1 MTRIQNI
8 CLLIVLFSFLIAL
21 PEADAQRRGKKKRRD
36 KEPQA
41 EVISLKERLWYGGGF
56 ILGFNSF
63 GGGVTAQNAFLIGV
77 SPMVGYKVTD
87 KLSFG
92 PRVELNFQT
101 ARYQFGNDVLSNN
114 TLNWGMGGF
123 GRHKF
128 FDVLFAHVEYGYFNY
143 EVVEGVDIDNE
154 FLTRRESE
162 NQFLLGLGYNSGYPW
177 GTEISI
183 LYDILAPEDTVQL
196 PIVFRFGITYKF

>member
-101 ARYQFGNDVLSNN
+101 ARYQFGSDVLSNN
-114 TLNWGMGGF
+114 TLNWGIGGF

-154 FLTRRESE
+154 FLTRREGE

>member
-1 MTRIQNI
+1 MTRIRNI
-8 CLLIVLFSFLIAL
+8 CLLMVLFSLFFAL

-114 TLNWGMGGF
+114 TLNWGVGGF

-154 FLTRRESE
+154 FLTRREGE